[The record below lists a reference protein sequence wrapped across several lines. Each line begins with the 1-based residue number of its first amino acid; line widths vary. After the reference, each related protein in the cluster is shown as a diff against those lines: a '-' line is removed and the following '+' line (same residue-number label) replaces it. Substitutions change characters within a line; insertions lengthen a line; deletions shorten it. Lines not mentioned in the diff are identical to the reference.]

1 MEHFFVALGALTLCT
16 GSIVKSGRWV
26 MRTGM
31 SKGTVLIIDDHL
43 LIRDTLETLL
53 KTEGFT
59 VISCASGKAGLDL
72 ARRNNVGIFLIDYKL
87 PDMIGDEVTAVL
99 RTMCPEAFI
108 IGFSIDSREREFLK
122 AGADKFINKDQLDNK
137 LIPYI
142 NERIR

>member
-1 MEHFFVALGALTLCT
+1 
-16 GSIVKSGRWV
+16 

-59 VISCASGKAGLDL
+59 AISCASGKAGIDL
-72 ARRNNVGIFLIDYKL
+72 AKRNNIGIFLIDYKL

-99 RTMCPEAFI
+99 RTLCPDAFI
-108 IGFSIDSREREFLK
+108 VGFSIDSREREFLK

-137 LIPYI
+137 LIQYT